1 MRTLW
6 TSAIRAGARPA
17 AFSLCWP
24 AGPAASARAF
34 RRGVR
39 GVYLLFTALLLLA
52 VGGAADPAHG
62 GRREAPR
69 IPVLLFD
76 LVCEAPPPDEA
87 PDAIWL
93 TRSLTERLI
102 EALKARGYDPM
113 RFNPESPSIIR
124 AVDRERVLT
133 LEDTAHPEREASA
146 RKIAAAYG
154 ARYVLFPK
162 LMELTLDLPRAQARL
177 RLGLRVIPDIGVAHE
192 VVGDG
197 MVQLKPEKRAKK
209 LAERILAQAGQ
220 AAAGDLVESLSAMAS
235 GGPASAT
242 APREAETYYA
252 QAMQSLKDNRL
263 ELVIPL
269 LERATLLDPQNA
281 KYAVALG
288 ESYQRKG
295 QTANALLEF
304 RRAVTI
310 EPGNIEHR
318 VRVAKILL
326 ERNLEREALSE
337 LRRAVMLAPEDKEA
351 RDALLEVYLRSGM
364 VEEALEEAQRMVQAR
379 PKDAS
384 LRVTLGDLRAR
395 SGAVDDAIREYQQA
409 VALDSESPV
418 PHERLAALYRN
429 RNQHAEALKELLLA
443 QRTPA
448 GADDAAR
455 YRVIARALDEE
466 AQALLAEAEKTAEAV
481 KNGGL
486 IREEAYTTVKALV
499 ARADALAAEMS
510 HLKPPGAVKE
520 THHRRTFAYSLLAQC
535 LFAYQGFYESGH
547 ATEGANAEAL
557 RAQAG
562 RELERARE
570 TLGTP

>member
-6 TSAIRAGARPA
+6 RSAIRAGARLAASSPAWPA
-17 AFSLCWP
+17 AP
-24 AGPAASARAF
+24 ARAF
-34 RRGVR
+34 RRGLQSVP
-39 GVYLLFTALLLLA
+39 LMLAALLLLVA
-52 VGGAADPAHG
+52 GGTAEPARDA
-62 GRREAPR
+62 RRETPR
-69 IPVLLFD
+69 IPIVLFD

-87 PDAIWL
+87 PDANWL
-93 TRSLTERLI
+93 TRSLTEALI

-124 AVDRERVLT
+124 AVDRERILT

-162 LMELTLDLPRAQARL
+162 LMELTLDLPGAQARL
-177 RLGLRVIPDIGVAHE
+177 RLGLRVIPDIGATRE
-192 VVGDG
+192 VTGDG
-197 MVQLKPEKRAKK
+197 MAQLKPEKRAKK

-220 AAAGDLVESLSAMAS
+220 AAAEELVQSLSAMAS
-235 GGPASAT
+235 GGPGSAT

-252 QAMQSLKDNRL
+252 QAMQSLKENRL

-288 ESYQRKG
+288 ESYQQKG
-295 QTANALLEF
+295 QMANALMEF

-310 EPGNIEHR
+310 EPGNIRHR

-326 ERNLEREALSE
+326 ERKLEREALSE
-337 LRRAVMLAPEDKEA
+337 LRRAVTLAPEDEEA
-351 RDALLEVYLRSGM
+351 RAALLEAYQRSGM
-364 VEEALEEAQRMVQAR
+364 VEEALEEARRMVQAR
-379 PKDAS
+379 PKDAG
-384 LRVTLGDLRAR
+384 LRVTLGDLLAR
-395 SGAVDDAIREYQQA
+395 QGAGDDAIREYQEA
-409 VALDSESPV
+409 VTLDPESPV
-418 PHERLAALYRN
+418 PHERLAALYRK
-429 RNQHAEALKELLLA
+429 RDQHAEALKELLLA

-455 YRVIARALDEE
+455 YRVIAHALDEE
-466 AQALLAEAEKTAEAV
+466 AQVLLAEAAKTAEAARS
-481 KNGGL
+481 GTL
-486 IREEAYTTVKALV
+486 IREEAYTAVKTLV

-510 HLKPPGAVKE
+510 QLKAPGAVKDS
-520 THHRRTFAYSLLAQC
+520 HHRRTFAYSLLAQC

>member
-6 TSAIRAGARPA
+6 RSAIRAGARLAASSPAWPA
-17 AFSLCWP
+17 AP
-24 AGPAASARAF
+24 ARAF
-34 RRGVR
+34 RRGLQSVP
-39 GVYLLFTALLLLA
+39 LMLAALLLLVA
-52 VGGAADPAHG
+52 GGTAEPARDA
-62 GRREAPR
+62 RRETPR
-69 IPVLLFD
+69 IPIVLFD

-87 PDAIWL
+87 PDANWL
-93 TRSLTERLI
+93 TRSLTEALI

-124 AVDRERVLT
+124 AVDRERILT

-162 LMELTLDLPRAQARL
+162 LMELTLDLPGAQARL
-177 RLGLRVIPDIGVAHE
+177 RLGLRVIPDIGATRE
-192 VVGDG
+192 VTGDG
-197 MVQLKPEKRAKK
+197 MAQLKPEKRAKK

-220 AAAGDLVESLSAMAS
+220 AAAEELVQSLSAMAS
-235 GGPASAT
+235 GGPGSAT

-252 QAMQSLKDNRL
+252 QAMQSLKENRL

-288 ESYQRKG
+288 ESYQQKG
-295 QTANALLEF
+295 QMANALMEF

-310 EPGNIEHR
+310 EPGNIRHR

-326 ERNLEREALSE
+326 ERKLEREALSE
-337 LRRAVMLAPEDKEA
+337 LRRAVTLAPEDEEA
-351 RDALLEVYLRSGM
+351 RAALLEAYQRSGM
-364 VEEALEEAQRMVQAR
+364 VEEALEEARRMVQAR
-379 PKDAS
+379 PKDAG
-384 LRVTLGDLRAR
+384 LRVTLGDLLAR
-395 SGAVDDAIREYQQA
+395 QGAGDEAIREYQEA
-409 VALDSESPV
+409 VTLDPESPV
-418 PHERLAALYRN
+418 PHERLAALYRK
-429 RNQHAEALKELLLA
+429 RDQHAEALKELLLA

-455 YRVIARALDEE
+455 YRVIAHALDEE
-466 AQALLAEAEKTAEAV
+466 AQVLLAEAAKTAEAARS
-481 KNGGL
+481 GTL
-486 IREEAYTTVKALV
+486 IREEAYTAVKTLV

-510 HLKPPGAVKE
+510 QLKAPGAVKDS
-520 THHRRTFAYSLLAQC
+520 HHRRTFAYSLLAQC
-535 LFAYQGFYESGH
+535 LFAYQGFYESGR

>member
-6 TSAIRAGARPA
+6 RSAIRAGARLAASSPAWPA
-17 AFSLCWP
+17 AP
-24 AGPAASARAF
+24 ARAF
-34 RRGVR
+34 RRGLQSVP
-39 GVYLLFTALLLLA
+39 LMLAALLLLVA
-52 VGGAADPAHG
+52 GGTAEPARDA
-62 GRREAPR
+62 RRETPR
-69 IPVLLFD
+69 IPIVLFD

-87 PDAIWL
+87 PDANWL
-93 TRSLTERLI
+93 TRSLTEALI

-124 AVDRERVLT
+124 AVDRERILT

-162 LMELTLDLPRAQARL
+162 LMELTLDLPGAQARL
-177 RLGLRVIPDIGVAHE
+177 RLGLRVIPDIGATRE
-192 VVGDG
+192 VTGDG
-197 MVQLKPEKRAKK
+197 MAQLKPEKRAKK

-220 AAAGDLVESLSAMAS
+220 AAAEELVQSLSAMAS
-235 GGPASAT
+235 GGPGSAT

-252 QAMQSLKDNRL
+252 QAMQSLKENRL

-288 ESYQRKG
+288 ESYQQKG
-295 QTANALLEF
+295 QMANALMEF

-310 EPGNIEHR
+310 EPGNIRHR

-326 ERNLEREALSE
+326 ERKLEREALLE
-337 LRRAVMLAPEDKEA
+337 LRRAVTLAPEDEEA
-351 RDALLEVYLRSGM
+351 RAALLEAYQRSGM
-364 VEEALEEAQRMVQAR
+364 VEEALEEARRMVQAR
-379 PKDAS
+379 PKDAG
-384 LRVTLGDLRAR
+384 LRVTLGDLLAR
-395 SGAVDDAIREYQQA
+395 QGAGDDAIREYQEA
-409 VALDSESPV
+409 VTLDPESPV
-418 PHERLAALYRN
+418 PHERLAALYRK
-429 RNQHAEALKELLLA
+429 RDQHAEALKELLLA

-455 YRVIARALDEE
+455 YRVIAHALDEE
-466 AQALLAEAEKTAEAV
+466 AQVLLAEAAKTAEAARS
-481 KNGGL
+481 GTL
-486 IREEAYTTVKALV
+486 IREEAYTAVKTLV

-510 HLKPPGAVKE
+510 QLKAPGAVKDS
-520 THHRRTFAYSLLAQC
+520 HHRRTFAYSLLAQC
-535 LFAYQGFYESGH
+535 LFAYQGFYESGR

>member
-1 MRTLW
+1 ML
-6 TSAIRAGARPA
+6 A
-17 AFSLCWP
+17 
-24 AGPAASARAF
+24 
-34 RRGVR
+34 
-39 GVYLLFTALLLLA
+39 ALLLLVA
-52 VGGAADPAHG
+52 GGTAEPARDA
-62 GRREAPR
+62 RRETPR
-69 IPVLLFD
+69 IPIVLFD

-87 PDAIWL
+87 PDANWL
-93 TRSLTERLI
+93 TRSLTEALI

-124 AVDRERVLT
+124 AVDRERILT

-162 LMELTLDLPRAQARL
+162 LMELTLDLPGAQARL
-177 RLGLRVIPDIGVAHE
+177 RLGLRVIPDIGATRE
-192 VVGDG
+192 VTGDG
-197 MVQLKPEKRAKK
+197 MAQLKPEKRAKK

-220 AAAGDLVESLSAMAS
+220 AAAEELVQSLSAMAS
-235 GGPASAT
+235 GGPGSAT

-252 QAMQSLKDNRL
+252 QAMQSLKENRL

-288 ESYQRKG
+288 ESYQQKG
-295 QTANALLEF
+295 QMANALMEF

-310 EPGNIEHR
+310 EPGNIRHR

-326 ERNLEREALSE
+326 ERKLEREALSE
-337 LRRAVMLAPEDKEA
+337 LRRAVTLAPEDEEA
-351 RDALLEVYLRSGM
+351 RAALLEAYQRSGM
-364 VEEALEEAQRMVQAR
+364 VEEALEEARRMVQAR
-379 PKDAS
+379 PKDAG
-384 LRVTLGDLRAR
+384 LRVTLGDLLAR
-395 SGAVDDAIREYQQA
+395 QGAGDDAIREYQEA
-409 VALDSESPV
+409 VTLDPESPV
-418 PHERLAALYRN
+418 PHERLAALYRK
-429 RNQHAEALKELLLA
+429 RDQHAEALKELLLA

-455 YRVIARALDEE
+455 YRVIAHALDEE
-466 AQALLAEAEKTAEAV
+466 AQVLLAEAAKTAEAARS
-481 KNGGL
+481 GTL
-486 IREEAYTTVKALV
+486 IREEAYTAVKTLV

-510 HLKPPGAVKE
+510 QLKAPGAVKDS
-520 THHRRTFAYSLLAQC
+520 HHRRTFAYSLLAQC
-535 LFAYQGFYESGH
+535 LFAYQGFYESGR
-547 ATEGANAEAL
+547 ATEGTNAEAL

>member
-1 MRTLW
+1 ML
-6 TSAIRAGARPA
+6 A
-17 AFSLCWP
+17 
-24 AGPAASARAF
+24 
-34 RRGVR
+34 
-39 GVYLLFTALLLLA
+39 ALLLLVA
-52 VGGAADPAHG
+52 GGTAEPARDA
-62 GRREAPR
+62 RRETPR
-69 IPVLLFD
+69 IPIVLFD

-87 PDAIWL
+87 PDANWL
-93 TRSLTERLI
+93 TRSLTEALI

-124 AVDRERVLT
+124 AVDRERILT

-162 LMELTLDLPRAQARL
+162 LMELTLDLPGAQARL
-177 RLGLRVIPDIGVAHE
+177 RLGLRVIPDIGATRE
-192 VVGDG
+192 VTGDG
-197 MVQLKPEKRAKK
+197 MAQLKPEKRAKK

-220 AAAGDLVESLSAMAS
+220 AAAEELVQSLSAMAS
-235 GGPASAT
+235 GGPGSAT

-252 QAMQSLKDNRL
+252 QAMQSLKENRL

-288 ESYQRKG
+288 ESYQQKG
-295 QTANALLEF
+295 QMANALMEF

-310 EPGNIEHR
+310 EPGNIRHR

-326 ERNLEREALSE
+326 ERKLEREALSE
-337 LRRAVMLAPEDKEA
+337 LRRAVTLAPEDEEA
-351 RDALLEVYLRSGM
+351 RAALLEAYQRSGM
-364 VEEALEEAQRMVQAR
+364 VEEALEEARRMVQAR
-379 PKDAS
+379 PKDAG
-384 LRVTLGDLRAR
+384 LRVTLGDLLAR
-395 SGAVDDAIREYQQA
+395 QGAGDDAIREYQEA
-409 VALDSESPV
+409 VTLDPESPV
-418 PHERLAALYRN
+418 PHERLAALYRK
-429 RNQHAEALKELLLA
+429 RDQHAEALKELLLA

-455 YRVIARALDEE
+455 YRVISRALDEE
-466 AQALLAEAEKTAEAV
+466 AQVLLAEAAKTAEAARS
-481 KNGGL
+481 GTL
-486 IREEAYTTVKALV
+486 IREEAYTAVKTLV

-510 HLKPPGAVKE
+510 QLKAPGAVKDS
-520 THHRRTFAYSLLAQC
+520 HHRRTFAYSLLAQC
-535 LFAYQGFYESGH
+535 LFAYQGFYESGR

>member
-6 TSAIRAGARPA
+6 RSAIRAGARLAASSPAWPA
-17 AFSLCWP
+17 AP
-24 AGPAASARAF
+24 ARAF
-34 RRGVR
+34 RRGLQSVP
-39 GVYLLFTALLLLA
+39 LMLAALLLLVA
-52 VGGAADPAHG
+52 GGTAEPARDA
-62 GRREAPR
+62 RRETPR
-69 IPVLLFD
+69 IPIVLFD

-87 PDAIWL
+87 PDANWL
-93 TRSLTERLI
+93 TRSLTEALI

-124 AVDRERVLT
+124 AVDRERILT

-162 LMELTLDLPRAQARL
+162 LMELTLDLPGAQARL
-177 RLGLRVIPDIGVAHE
+177 RLGLRVIPDIGATRE
-192 VVGDG
+192 VTGDG
-197 MVQLKPEKRAKK
+197 MAQLKPEKRAKK

-220 AAAGDLVESLSAMAS
+220 AAAEELVQSLSAMAS
-235 GGPASAT
+235 GGPGSAT

-252 QAMQSLKDNRL
+252 QAMQSLKENRL

-288 ESYQRKG
+288 ESYQQKG
-295 QTANALLEF
+295 QMANALMEF

-310 EPGNIEHR
+310 EPGNIRHR

-326 ERNLEREALSE
+326 ERKLEREALSE
-337 LRRAVMLAPEDKEA
+337 LRRAVTLAPEDEEA
-351 RDALLEVYLRSGM
+351 RAALLEAYQRSGM
-364 VEEALEEAQRMVQAR
+364 VEEALEEARRMVQAR
-379 PKDAS
+379 PKDAG
-384 LRVTLGDLRAR
+384 LRVTLGDLLAR
-395 SGAVDDAIREYQQA
+395 QGAGDDAIREYQEA
-409 VALDSESPV
+409 VTLDPESPV
-418 PHERLAALYRN
+418 PHERLAALYRK
-429 RNQHAEALKELLLA
+429 RDQHAEALKELLLA

-455 YRVIARALDEE
+455 YRVIAHALDEE
-466 AQALLAEAEKTAEAV
+466 AQVLLAEAAKTAEAARS
-481 KNGGL
+481 GTL
-486 IREEAYTTVKALV
+486 IREEAYTAVKTLV

-510 HLKPPGAVKE
+510 QLKAPGAVKDS
-520 THHRRTFAYSLLAQC
+520 HHRRTFAYSLLAQC
-535 LFAYQGFYESGH
+535 LFAYQGFYESGR